1 MNNTTDE
8 VMVEKWGRR
17 VSQTAAAK
25 YGVSLDLFQT
35 YEEWRKFCKRAN
47 EQLHGGMKKRYAAD
61 PAKFQARAAK
71 RHSTLSNKRKEFRR
85 QLKGGGISISERI
98 IYNILAAK
106 VGAANI
112 SASHHIK
119 LEGGEQ
125 EAANRKRIFID
136 FFLPEYGIAIEYDG
150 PHHFGK
156 AFYLNRKGDKSNTI
170 IEQDVESI
178 TQRDKFLY
186 DWCASNGI
194 KLYRLSHDP
203 WMMRSK
209 KIQKLLAYVLPK
221 LLDKSMETDDK
232 GYIPLPNLTTEDRI
246 AIGRI
251 TIAFPSVSPATVE
264 PIRE

>member
-1 MNNTTDE
+1 
-8 VMVEKWGRR
+8 MVEKWGRR
-17 VSQTAAAK
+17 VSQAAADK

-47 EQLHGGMKKRYAAD
+47 EQLHGGMKKRYAAE
-61 PAKFQARAAK
+61 PTKFQARAA
-71 RHSTLSNKRKEFRR
+71 RRNATASARNKEFRR

-98 IYNILAAK
+98 IYNILAAN

-119 LEGGEQ
+119 LGGGEQ
-125 EAANRKRIFID
+125 EAAKRKRIFID
-136 FFLPEYGIAIEYDG
+136 FYLPEYGIAIEYDG

-156 AFYLNRKGDKSNTI
+156 VFYLNRRGDKSSTI

-178 TQRDKFLY
+178 TQRDKFLH
-186 DWCASNGI
+186 DWCVSNGI

-203 WMMRSK
+203 WMVRGK

-221 LLDKSMETDDK
+221 LLDKSMATDDK
-232 GYIPLPNLTTEDRI
+232 GYIPLPNLTTEERI
-246 AIGRI
+246 AMERL
-251 TIAFPSVSPATVE
+251 TIAFPSVSPATAD